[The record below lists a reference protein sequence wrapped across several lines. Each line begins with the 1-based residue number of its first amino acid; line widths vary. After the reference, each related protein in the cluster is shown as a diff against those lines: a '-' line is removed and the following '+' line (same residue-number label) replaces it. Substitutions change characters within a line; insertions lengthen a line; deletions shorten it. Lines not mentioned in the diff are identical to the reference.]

1 MTRPLASA
9 LVPLLLAGCDPA
21 TPARPAPDPVAPVT
35 TEAPATA
42 RAVVIVG
49 VTGVEPGGE
58 PVEAALQT
66 RAEWGTDGAALRARV
81 PAGATA
87 VALRFDGVTPGRYA
101 AVAVQPAV
109 PVGVGPRGARTGPA
123 GAAAAPVQAQAP
135 AEAAAPAQAPATTTV
150 PGPTPLSPRSAGGWT
165 ATGASGRDRPDWDA
179 AATAVGAE
187 GATVPLTLGRR

>member
-1 MTRPLASA
+1 MADGGRMTRPLASA

-21 TPARPAPDPVAPVT
+21 TPAGPAPDPVA

-42 RAVVIVG
+42 RAVVIVS

-66 RAEWGTDGAALRARV
+66 QAEWGTDGAALRARV

-101 AVAVQPAV
+101 VTAVQPAV

-123 GAAAAPVQAQAP
+123 GAV
-135 AEAAAPAQAPATTTV
+135 AAPAQAAAQAQAPVQAV
-150 PGPTPLSPRSAGGWT
+150 VSGPTPLSPRSAGGWT

>member
-1 MTRPLASA
+1 MADGGRMTRPLASA

-21 TPARPAPDPVAPVT
+21 TPAGPAPDPVAPVT

-101 AVAVQPAV
+101 VVAVQPAV
-109 PVGVGPRGARTGPA
+109 PVGMGPQGARTGPA
-123 GAAAAPVQAQAP
+123 GAAAAPAQAQAP
-135 AEAAAPAQAPATTTV
+135 AQTTV

-165 ATGASGRDRPDWDA
+165 ATGASGRDRPEWDA